1 MNSLPI
7 DGQTE
12 QRKLCVMIVDDH
24 VMLHEGLASLFEP
37 QPDFEVVGE
46 AGSVEEAIEVARRIH
61 PDLILMDYG
70 LPGGS
75 GVDATRA
82 ILADHPETSI
92 VFLTVHEGDDELFGA
107 IRSGA
112 KGYLL
117 KNIPVSKML
126 TALRGMLRGEAPLSR
141 AMTSRLVSAF
151 TDPALPPAQPALRT
165 STLTPREI
173 EVLQLLATGATNRE
187 IADRLYVSI
196 NTIKNHVHSILE
208 KLGLPDRRKAVIYAR
223 ENGLIPSVN

>member
-1 MNSLPI
+1 MNSL
-7 DGQTE
+7 QVSEQLE
-12 QRKLCVMIVDDH
+12 QRKMRVMIVDDH
-24 VMLHEGLASLFEP
+24 VMLREGLVSLFEP

-46 AGSVEEAIEVARRIH
+46 AGSVEEAIAVARRTH

-70 LPGGS
+70 LPGGN
-75 GVDATRA
+75 GIDATRA

-126 TALRGMLRGEAPLSR
+126 AALRGMLRGEAPLSR
-141 AMTSRLVSAF
+141 AMTGRLLSALALSGVS
-151 TDPALPPAQPALRT
+151 PAQLT
-165 STLTPREI
+165 SKTTTLTPREI
-173 EVLQLLATGATNRE
+173 EVLQLMATGATNQE
-187 IADRLYVSI
+187 IADQLFVSV
-196 NTIKNHVHSILE
+196 NTVKNHVHSLLE
-208 KLGLPDRRKAVIYAR
+208 KLGLPDRRKAVRYAR
-223 ENGLIPSVN
+223 ENGLIPE

>member
-1 MNSLPI
+1 MLNSQQI
-7 DGQTE
+7 NGKIE
-12 QRKLCVMIVDDH
+12 SKKMRVMIVDDH
-24 VMLHEGLASLFEP
+24 VMLREGLISLFEP

-46 AGSVEEAIEVARRIH
+46 AGSVEEAIQVARSTH

-126 TALRGMLRGEAPLSR
+126 AALRGMLRGEAPLSR
-141 AMTSRLVSAF
+141 TMTGRLLAAI
-151 TDPALPPAQPALRT
+151 TTPATSSSQHGMRT
-165 STLTPREI
+165 TTLTDREI
-173 EVLQLLATGATNRE
+173 QVLQQMVTGATNQE
-187 IADRLYVSI
+187 IADRLFVSV
-196 NTIKNHVHSILE
+196 NTVKNHVHNILE
-208 KLGLPDRRKAVIYAR
+208 KLDLHDRRTAVRYAR
-223 ENGLIPSVN
+223 EQGLISE